1 MSNAKWYIIGDHNPS
16 SYNHTGCPVVLRD
29 ASIGWPNLDT
39 DGEGRRVFTVQRA
52 MAMMSVLL
60 RGVQAG
66 GRMFAGAFG
75 NDATM
80 ERIER
85 EKFGPRTV
93 TYLGLPGA

>member
-1 MSNAKWYIIGDHNPS
+1 MSNAKGYFIGAHNPS
-16 SYNHTGCPVVLRD
+16 PYHDTGCPVVLRD
-29 ASIGWPNLDT
+29 GSIALPKPGT
-39 DGEGRRVFTVQRA
+39 DGESRRVVTFQSA
-52 MAMMSVLL
+52 MAMMSVLV
-60 RGVQAG
+60 RGAHAASQVL
-66 GRMFAGAFG
+66 AGAFG